1 MITFD
6 PPISTCLLSAV
17 TPGSIIRTRE
27 GMGFCV
33 FNPSDPQQSRMFV
46 SLQGEPP
53 AFVFSLPAE
62 TDTVLSF
69 GSDLIVRPSF
79 DTYDAE
85 LVRSRDSKGELFMVD
100 GAPKVIVHLP
110 DRTIRLLDLN
120 SGALAPVTNIR
131 NATGFLEWAV
141 GVATISGKFH
151 PLILV
156 GRQYGA
162 EFDRS
167 GPAESPSH

>member
-6 PPISTCLLSAV
+6 PPISTCLLQAV

-27 GMGFCV
+27 GIGFCV

-46 SLQGEPP
+46 SLQGEPST
-53 AFVFSLPAE
+53 FVFSLPAE
-62 TDTVLSF
+62 TETVLSF
-69 GSDLIVRPSF
+69 GSDLIVLPTF

-100 GAPKVIVHLP
+100 GVPKVIVHLP

-120 SGALAPVTNIR
+120 SGALTPVTNIR

-141 GVATISGKFH
+141 GVATKRDKFTQLIS
-151 PLILV
+151 V
-156 GRQYGA
+156 GRPHGA
-162 EFDRS
+162 EFD
-167 GPAESPSH
+167 A